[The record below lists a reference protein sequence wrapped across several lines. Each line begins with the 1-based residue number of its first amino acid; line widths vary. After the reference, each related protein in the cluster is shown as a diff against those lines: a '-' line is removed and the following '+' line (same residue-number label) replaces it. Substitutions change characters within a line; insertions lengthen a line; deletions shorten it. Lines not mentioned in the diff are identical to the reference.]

1 ALAVVRRP
9 PRPTLFPYTTLF
21 RSQRPRREERGALRA
36 AQGKPPP
43 AAADPDGAHAGGGAG
58 SARGSTG
65 LPRALNGRAAVK
77 AARGAGFILG
87 CAMHWVTGAAGR
99 RGGWRMRL
107 GRRRP
112 DPSPS
117 LLPGR
122 GPACA

>member
-77 AARGAGFILG
+77 AARGAGFRSEEHTSELQSRENLV
-87 CAMHWVTGAAGR
+87 C
-99 RGGWRMRL
+99 RL
-107 GRRRP
+107 
-112 DPSPS
+112 
-117 LLPGR
+117 LLE
-122 GPACA
+122 